1 MPKPF
6 SPQLL
11 STFRALADVVYSG
24 DSYETVYER
33 LCAAAVELVDGCDH
47 ASLMEQRGGQ
57 AVTLA
62 ASDDVALQ
70 VDDLERDV
78 GSGPCLDAMD
88 DSQPDHHCAPDLRQE
103 SRWEDLAKRVL
114 GETSVR
120 GMGGFRIR
128 YAHGRLGALNV
139 FSDEPGALG
148 QDSLDQAL
156 MLAAFASVA
165 LAALGRGEEASTLRR
180 GLESNREIGKAIGLI
195 MAMHGVSDER
205 AFEMLAKISQDM
217 NIKVSEVAAQVVR
230 QHRDSAR

>member
-1 MPKPF
+1 MPNSLP
-6 SPQLL
+6 PQLL
-11 STFRALADVVYSG
+11 STFRALAEVVYTS
-24 DSYETVYER
+24 DSYEAVYER
-33 LCAAAVELVDGCDH
+33 VCAAAVELVDGCHH
-47 ASLMEQRGGQ
+47 ASLMERRGGA

-62 ASDDVALQ
+62 ASDDVAVR
-70 VDDLERDV
+70 VDDLEREV

-88 DSQPDHHCAPDLRQE
+88 DSLPDHHCAPDLHE
-103 SRWEDLAKRVL
+103 TSRWQDLAERVL

-128 YAHGRLGALNV
+128 YADRRMVALNV
-139 FSDEPGALG
+139 FSDQAGALD
-148 QDSLDQAL
+148 QNSMDQAS

-195 MAMHGVSDER
+195 MAMHEVSDDR

-230 QHRDSAR
+230 RHGKG